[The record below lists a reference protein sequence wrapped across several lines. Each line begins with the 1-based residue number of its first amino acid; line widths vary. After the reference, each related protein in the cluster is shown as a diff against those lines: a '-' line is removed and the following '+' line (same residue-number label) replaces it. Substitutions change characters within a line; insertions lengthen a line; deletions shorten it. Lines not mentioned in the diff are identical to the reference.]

1 MKKRIVTAVMAGMLM
16 TAILAGCGKSADN
29 EQANSSL
36 FEQVSESGSEQSE
49 NAQSEAAPEVK
60 EESQSDAQS
69 LQVESGSSLYD
80 DFKAGNAKAKYTGA
94 GDRTAI
100 LETSVCLEKGN
111 SYTMDEII
119 SAIEKSTENKKSSDT
134 IYTMIDCGS
143 DGVPELLTETSF
155 DPEFTLYMII
165 KEING
170 ELVICFDQDA
180 WSRSEVQV
188 EADGKI
194 SSGGSGGAAVHVMD
208 YAYVDAKGDYKFF
221 YGCEETLTL
230 YGDYYLYDK
239 TDYQVLPVDG
249 LDVDHIGIRDYYF
262 EADYEQRTHYY
273 EYFMIS
279 DNYEDVTTD
288 ADYEDSNPVKQK
300 FSECGV
306 KTYTHDDIEAL
317 LNARAADIG
326 YKR

>member
-1 MKKRIVTAVMAGMLM
+1 MKKRIATAVVAGVLM

-29 EQANSSL
+29 AQANNSL

-69 LQVESGSSLYD
+69 QQAESESSLYD

-94 GDRTAI
+94 GDRTSY
-100 LETSVCLEKGN
+100 LETSLCLEKGK
-111 SYTMDEII
+111 SYTMDEIV
-119 SAIEKSTENKKSSDT
+119 SALEGSTDYKKASDT
-134 IYTMIDCGS
+134 TYTMIDCGS
-143 DGVPELLTETSF
+143 DGIPEMLTETFF

-165 KEING
+165 KDIDG

-180 WSRSEVQV
+180 WSRSDLQV

-194 SSGGSGGAAVHVMD
+194 SSGGSGGAAIHIVD
-208 YAYVDAKGDYKFF
+208 YAFVDAKGDYKFF

-230 YGDYYLYDK
+230 YNDIYLYDK

-273 EYFMIS
+273 EYFMIN

-300 FSECGV
+300 FNECGV
-306 KTYTHDDIEAL
+306 KTYTHADIEAL

>member
-1 MKKRIVTAVMAGMLM
+1 MKKRIATAVVAGVLM

-29 EQANSSL
+29 AQANSSL
-36 FEQVSESGSEQSE
+36 FEQVSESGSE
-49 NAQSEAAPEVK
+49 
-60 EESQSDAQS
+60 
-69 LQVESGSSLYD
+69 SSLYD

-94 GDRTAI
+94 GDRTSY
-100 LETSVCLEKGN
+100 LETSLCLEKGK
-111 SYTMDEII
+111 SYTMDEIV
-119 SAIEKSTENKKSSDT
+119 SALEGSTDYKKASDT
-134 IYTMIDCGS
+134 TYTMIDCGS
-143 DGVPELLTETSF
+143 DGIPEMLTETFF

-165 KEING
+165 KDING

-194 SSGGSGGAAVHVMD
+194 SSGGSGGAAIHIVD
-208 YAYVDAKGDYKFF
+208 YAFVDAKGDYKFF

-230 YGDYYLYDK
+230 YNDIYLYDK

-249 LDVDHIGIRDYYF
+249 LDLDHIGIRDYYF

-273 EYFMIS
+273 EYFMIN

-306 KTYTHDDIEAL
+306 KTYTRDDIEAL

>member
-1 MKKRIVTAVMAGMLM
+1 MKKRTITAVIAGALM
-16 TAILAGCGKSADN
+16 TAILAGCAQSTDKGQEDG
-29 EQANSSL
+29 SL
-36 FEQVSESGSEQSE
+36 FEQVSNEGSEQSDNTMAE
-49 NAQSEAAPEVK
+49 TAEA
-60 EESQSDAQS
+60 SQSDEQNQ
-69 LQVESGSSLYD
+69 QVESGNSLYE
-80 DFKAGNAKAKYTGA
+80 DFKSGNAKAKYTGT
-94 GDRTAI
+94 GDRTSI
-100 LETSVCLEKGN
+100 LETSICLEQGN
-111 SYTMDEII
+111 SYTMDEIV
-119 SAIEKSTENKKSSDT
+119 SAIENSTENKKSSDT
-134 IYTMIDCGS
+134 PYTMIDCGS

-165 KEING
+165 KEIDG
-170 ELVICFDQDA
+170 ELVICFDQDS

-194 SSGGSGGAAVHVMD
+194 TSGGSGGAAVHIMD

-273 EYFMIS
+273 EYFMID

-306 KTYTHDDIEAL
+306 KTYTHADIEAL

>member
-1 MKKRIVTAVMAGMLM
+1 MKKRIATAVVAGVLMA
-16 TAILAGCGKSADN
+16 AILAGCGKSADN

-49 NAQSEAAPEVK
+49 NAQSQQA
-60 EESQSDAQS
+60 
-69 LQVESGSSLYD
+69 ESGSSLYD

-94 GDRTAI
+94 GDRTSY
-100 LETSVCLEKGN
+100 LETSLCLEKGK
-111 SYTMDEII
+111 SYTMDEIV
-119 SAIEKSTENKKSSDT
+119 SALEGSTEYKKASDT
-134 IYTMIDCGS
+134 TYTMIDCGS
-143 DGVPELLTETSF
+143 DGIPEMLTETFF

-165 KEING
+165 KDIDG

-180 WSRSEVQV
+180 WSRSDLQV

-194 SSGGSGGAAVHVMD
+194 SSGGSAGAAVHIMD

-230 YGDYYLYDK
+230 YNDIYLYDK

-262 EADYEQRTHYY
+262 EADYEKRTHYY
-273 EYFMIS
+273 EYFMIN

-306 KTYTHDDIEAL
+306 KTYTHADIEAL

>member
-1 MKKRIVTAVMAGMLM
+1 MKKRTITAVIAGALM
-16 TAILAGCGKSADN
+16 TAILAGCAQSTDKGQEDG
-29 EQANSSL
+29 SL
-36 FEQVSESGSEQSE
+36 FEQVSNEGSEQSDNTMAE
-49 NAQSEAAPEVK
+49 TAEA
-60 EESQSDAQS
+60 SQSDEQNQ
-69 LQVESGSSLYD
+69 QVESGNSLYE
-80 DFKAGNAKAKYTGA
+80 DFKSGNAKAKYTGT
-94 GDRTAI
+94 GDRTSI
-100 LETSVCLEKGN
+100 LETSICLEQGN
-111 SYTMDEII
+111 SYTMDEIV
-119 SAIEKSTENKKSSDT
+119 SAIENSTENKKSSDT
-134 IYTMIDCGS
+134 TYTMIDCGS

-165 KEING
+165 KEIDG

-194 SSGGSGGAAVHVMD
+194 TSGGSGGAAVHIMD

-221 YGCEETLTL
+221 YGCEETITL

-273 EYFMIS
+273 EYFMID

-306 KTYTHDDIEAL
+306 KTYTHADIEAL

>member
-1 MKKRIVTAVMAGMLM
+1 MSVQEEKRNMKKRIATAVVAGVLM

-29 EQANSSL
+29 AQANSSL

-49 NAQSEAAPEVK
+49 NAQSQQT
-60 EESQSDAQS
+60 ES
-69 LQVESGSSLYD
+69 ESSLYD

-94 GDRTAI
+94 GDRTSY
-100 LETSVCLEKGN
+100 LETSLCLEKGK
-111 SYTMDEII
+111 SYTMDEIV
-119 SAIEKSTENKKSSDT
+119 SALEGSTEYKKASDT
-134 IYTMIDCGS
+134 TYTMIDCGS
-143 DGVPELLTETSF
+143 DGIPEMLTETFF

-165 KEING
+165 KDIDG

-180 WSRSEVQV
+180 WSRSDLQV

-194 SSGGSGGAAVHVMD
+194 SSGGSAGAAVHIMD

-230 YGDYYLYDK
+230 YNDIYLYDK

-273 EYFMIS
+273 EYFMIN

-306 KTYTHDDIEAL
+306 KTYTHADIEAL

>member
-1 MKKRIVTAVMAGMLM
+1 MKKRTITAVIAGALM
-16 TAILAGCGKSADN
+16 TAILAGCAQSTDKGQEDG
-29 EQANSSL
+29 SL
-36 FEQVSESGSEQSE
+36 FEQVSNEGSEQSDNTMAE
-49 NAQSEAAPEVK
+49 TAEA
-60 EESQSDAQS
+60 SQSDEQNQ
-69 LQVESGSSLYD
+69 QVESGNSLYE
-80 DFKAGNAKAKYTGA
+80 DFKSGNAKAKYTGT
-94 GDRTAI
+94 GDRTSI
-100 LETSVCLEKGN
+100 LETSICLEQGN
-111 SYTMDEII
+111 SYTMDEIV
-119 SAIEKSTENKKSSDT
+119 SAIENSTENKKSSDT
-134 IYTMIDCGS
+134 TYTMIDCGS

-165 KEING
+165 KEIDG
-170 ELVICFDQDA
+170 ELVICFDQDS

-194 SSGGSGGAAVHVMD
+194 TSGGSGGAAVHIMD

-221 YGCEETLTL
+221 YGCEETITL

-273 EYFMIS
+273 EYFMID

-306 KTYTHDDIEAL
+306 KTYTHADIEAL

>member
-1 MKKRIVTAVMAGMLM
+1 M
-16 TAILAGCGKSADN
+16 
-29 EQANSSL
+29 
-36 FEQVSESGSEQSE
+36 
-49 NAQSEAAPEVK
+49 
-60 EESQSDAQS
+60 
-69 LQVESGSSLYD
+69 
-80 DFKAGNAKAKYTGA
+80 
-94 GDRTAI
+94 
-100 LETSVCLEKGN
+100 
-111 SYTMDEII
+111 
-119 SAIEKSTENKKSSDT
+119 
-134 IYTMIDCGS
+134 
-143 DGVPELLTETSF
+143 LTETFF

-165 KEING
+165 KDIDG

-180 WSRSEVQV
+180 WSRSDLQV

-194 SSGGSGGAAVHVMD
+194 SSGGSGGAAIHIVD
-208 YAYVDAKGDYKFF
+208 YAFVDAKGDYKFF

-230 YGDYYLYDK
+230 YNDIYLYDK

-273 EYFMIS
+273 EYFMIN

-300 FSECGV
+300 FNECGV
-306 KTYTHDDIEAL
+306 KAYTHADIEAL

>member
-1 MKKRIVTAVMAGMLM
+1 MKKRIATAVVAGVLM

-49 NAQSEAAPEVK
+49 NAQSQQA
-60 EESQSDAQS
+60 ES
-69 LQVESGSSLYD
+69 ESSLYD

-94 GDRTAI
+94 GDRTSY
-100 LETSVCLEKGN
+100 LETSLCLEKGK
-111 SYTMDEII
+111 SYTMDEIV
-119 SAIEKSTENKKSSDT
+119 SALEGSTDYKKASDT
-134 IYTMIDCGS
+134 TYTMIDCGS
-143 DGVPELLTETSF
+143 DGIPEMLTETFF

-165 KEING
+165 KDING

-180 WSRSEVQV
+180 WSRSDLQV

-194 SSGGSGGAAVHVMD
+194 SSGGSGGAAIHIVD
-208 YAYVDAKGDYKFF
+208 YAFVDAKGDYKFF

-230 YGDYYLYDK
+230 YNDIYLYDK

-273 EYFMIS
+273 EYFMIN

-300 FSECGV
+300 FNECGV
-306 KTYTHDDIEAL
+306 KAYTHADIEAL

>member
-1 MKKRIVTAVMAGMLM
+1 MKKRVVMTVIGAALM
-16 TAILAGCGKSADN
+16 TVMLAGCAQNAEDAEGG
-29 EQANSSL
+29 SSL
-36 FEQVSESGSEQSE
+36 FEQT
-49 NAQSEAAPEVK
+49 
-60 EESQSDAQS
+60 SDA
-69 LQVESGSSLYD
+69 ESGSSLYD

-94 GDRTAI
+94 GDRTSY
-100 LETSVCLEKGN
+100 LETSLCLEKGK
-111 SYTMDEII
+111 SYTMDEIV
-119 SAIEKSTENKKSSDT
+119 SALEGSTDYKKASDT
-134 IYTMIDCGS
+134 TYTMIDCGS
-143 DGVPELLTETSF
+143 DGVSEMLTETFF

-165 KEING
+165 KDIDG

-180 WSRSEVQV
+180 WSRSDLQV

-194 SSGGSGGAAVHVMD
+194 SSGGSGGAAIHIVD
-208 YAYVDAKGDYKFF
+208 YAFVDAKGDYKFF

-230 YGDYYLYDK
+230 YNDIYLYDK

-273 EYFMIS
+273 EYFMIN

-300 FSECGV
+300 FAECGV
-306 KTYTHDDIEAL
+306 KTYTHADIEAL

>member
-1 MKKRIVTAVMAGMLM
+1 MKKRIATAVVAGMLM

-29 EQANSSL
+29 TQANNSL

-49 NAQSEAAPEVK
+49 NAQSQQT
-60 EESQSDAQS
+60 ES
-69 LQVESGSSLYD
+69 ESSLYD

-94 GDRTAI
+94 GDRTSY
-100 LETSVCLEKGN
+100 LETSLCLEKGK
-111 SYTMDEII
+111 SYTMDEIV
-119 SAIEKSTENKKSSDT
+119 SALEGSTEYKKSSDT
-134 IYTMIDCGS
+134 TYTMIDCGS
-143 DGVPELLTETSF
+143 DGIPEMLTETFF

-165 KEING
+165 KDIDG

-194 SSGGSGGAAVHVMD
+194 SSGGSAGAAVHIMD

-230 YGDYYLYDK
+230 YNDIYLYDK

-273 EYFMIS
+273 EYFMIN

-306 KTYTHDDIEAL
+306 KTYTHADIEAL

>member
-1 MKKRIVTAVMAGMLM
+1 MSVQEEKRNMKKRIATAVVAGVLM

-29 EQANSSL
+29 AQINSSL
-36 FEQVSESGSEQSE
+36 FEQVSESGSEKSE
-49 NAQSEAAPEVK
+49 NAQSQQA
-60 EESQSDAQS
+60 
-69 LQVESGSSLYD
+69 ESGSSLYD

-94 GDRTAI
+94 GDRTSY
-100 LETSVCLEKGN
+100 LETSLCLEKGK
-111 SYTMDEII
+111 SYTMGEII
-119 SAIEKSTENKKSSDT
+119 SALEGSTDYKKASDT
-134 IYTMIDCGS
+134 TYTMIDCGS
-143 DGVPELLTETSF
+143 DGIPEMLTETFF

-165 KEING
+165 KDIDG

-194 SSGGSGGAAVHVMD
+194 SSGGSAGAAVHIMD

-230 YGDYYLYDK
+230 YNDIYLYDK

-273 EYFMIS
+273 EYFMIN

-306 KTYTHDDIEAL
+306 KTYTHADIEAL

>member
-1 MKKRIVTAVMAGMLM
+1 
-16 TAILAGCGKSADN
+16 
-29 EQANSSL
+29 
-36 FEQVSESGSEQSE
+36 
-49 NAQSEAAPEVK
+49 
-60 EESQSDAQS
+60 
-69 LQVESGSSLYD
+69 
-80 DFKAGNAKAKYTGA
+80 
-94 GDRTAI
+94 
-100 LETSVCLEKGN
+100 
-111 SYTMDEII
+111 
-119 SAIEKSTENKKSSDT
+119 
-134 IYTMIDCGS
+134 
-143 DGVPELLTETSF
+143 
-155 DPEFTLYMII
+155 
-165 KEING
+165 
-170 ELVICFDQDA
+170 
-180 WSRSEVQV
+180 
-188 EADGKI
+188 
-194 SSGGSGGAAVHVMD
+194 MD
-208 YAYVDAKGDYKFF
+208 YAYVDANGDYKFF

-306 KTYTHDDIEAL
+306 KTYTHADIEAL

>member
-1 MKKRIVTAVMAGMLM
+1 MKKRIATAVVAGMLM

-29 EQANSSL
+29 TQANNSL

-49 NAQSEAAPEVK
+49 NAQSQQT
-60 EESQSDAQS
+60 ES
-69 LQVESGSSLYD
+69 ESSLYD

-94 GDRTAI
+94 GDRTSY
-100 LETSVCLEKGN
+100 LETSLCLEKGK
-111 SYTMDEII
+111 SYTMDEIV
-119 SAIEKSTENKKSSDT
+119 SALEGSTEYKKSSDT
-134 IYTMIDCGS
+134 TYTMIDCGS
-143 DGVPELLTETSF
+143 DGIPEMLTETFF

-165 KEING
+165 KDIDG

-180 WSRSEVQV
+180 WSRSDLQV

-194 SSGGSGGAAVHVMD
+194 SSGGSAGAAVHIMD

-230 YGDYYLYDK
+230 YNDIYLYDK

-273 EYFMIS
+273 EYFMIN

-306 KTYTHDDIEAL
+306 KTYTHADIEAL

>member
-1 MKKRIVTAVMAGMLM
+1 MKKRIATAVVAGVLM

-29 EQANSSL
+29 AQVNSSL

-49 NAQSEAAPEVK
+49 NAQSQQA
-60 EESQSDAQS
+60 ES
-69 LQVESGSSLYD
+69 ESSLYD

-94 GDRTAI
+94 GDRTSY
-100 LETSVCLEKGN
+100 LETSLCLEKGK
-111 SYTMDEII
+111 SYTMDEIV
-119 SAIEKSTENKKSSDT
+119 SALEGSTDYKKASDT
-134 IYTMIDCGS
+134 TYTMIDCGS
-143 DGVPELLTETSF
+143 DGIPEMLTETFF

-165 KEING
+165 KDIDG

-180 WSRSEVQV
+180 WSRSDLQV

-194 SSGGSGGAAVHVMD
+194 SSGGSGGAAIHIVD
-208 YAYVDAKGDYKFF
+208 YAFVDAKGDYKFF

-230 YGDYYLYDK
+230 YNDIYLYDK

-262 EADYEQRTHYY
+262 EADYEQRIHYY
-273 EYFMIS
+273 EYFMIN

-300 FSECGV
+300 FNECGV
-306 KTYTHDDIEAL
+306 KAYTHADIEAL

>member
-1 MKKRIVTAVMAGMLM
+1 MKKRIATAVVAGMLM

-29 EQANSSL
+29 TQANNSL

-49 NAQSEAAPEVK
+49 NAQSQQT
-60 EESQSDAQS
+60 ES
-69 LQVESGSSLYD
+69 ESSLYD

-94 GDRTAI
+94 GDRTSY
-100 LETSVCLEKGN
+100 LETSLCLEKGK
-111 SYTMDEII
+111 SYTMDEIV
-119 SAIEKSTENKKSSDT
+119 SALEGSTEYKKASDT
-134 IYTMIDCGS
+134 TYTMIDCGS
-143 DGVPELLTETSF
+143 DGIPEMLTETFF

-165 KEING
+165 KDIDG

-180 WSRSEVQV
+180 WSRSDLQV

-194 SSGGSGGAAVHVMD
+194 SSGGSAGAAVHIMD

-230 YGDYYLYDK
+230 YNDIYLYDK

-273 EYFMIS
+273 EYFMIN

-300 FSECGV
+300 FAECGV
-306 KTYTHDDIEAL
+306 KTYTHADIEAL
-317 LNARAADIG
+317 LNARAVDIG